1 MVPRPHG
8 RADGGVDERV
18 RARPGA
24 APERAGGHRHP
35 RGEGRV
41 RRVHDVLHVRV
52 HRLGLPL
59 ALCPLA
65 LALRALGL
73 LCGRGWGTSGRRLRE
88 EREGGHAGRD
98 GREPVRGHHV
108 RMGHAHAHPDSHP
121 HAHPHAHPH
130 DAQRVVHRAHAHRE
144 RRRRDVVVRG
154 ERVRGR
160 DWERAHG
167 RRRRERDGPRVRRV
181 VMVLLGRRV

>member
-1 MVPRPHG
+1 M
-8 RADGGVDERV
+8 
-18 RARPGA
+18 
-24 APERAGGHRHP
+24 
-35 RGEGRV
+35 
-41 RRVHDVLHVRV
+41 HDVLHVRV
-52 HRLGLPL
+52 HRLRLS
-59 ALCPLA
+59 LA
-65 LALRALGL
+65 LALCALGL
-73 LCGRGWGTSGRRLRE
+73 LCGHRRRCGRGAPGRRLRE

-108 RMGHAHAHPDSHP
+108 RMGHAHAHPDA
-121 HAHPHAHPH
+121 HAHAHTHAHAH